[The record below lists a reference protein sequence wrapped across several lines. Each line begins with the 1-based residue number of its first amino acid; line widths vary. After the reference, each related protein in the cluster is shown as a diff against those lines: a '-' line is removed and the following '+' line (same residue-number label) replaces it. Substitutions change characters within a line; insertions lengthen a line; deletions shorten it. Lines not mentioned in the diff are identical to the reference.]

1 MSNEELTEIFL
12 KYLKPENKKRQVDIN
27 KLRVLCISELYDKYY
42 KDKNKN
48 CMISAKDA
56 KKIIELIYYKLFD
69 YKLTNFNVE
78 EDSKIPV
85 LGQAHLNSIT
95 INCEL
100 INQAKG
106 IKKLGLINTSPPS
119 QYQYNY
125 KPIFDETLSD
135 KNEDKLRD
143 LLMFMLLIEH
153 ELIHVLLERYGPKE
167 INSHGDFFITL
178 SNHIFGHTYS
188 DLALSHFKMYYDS
201 GYDGVKFR
209 KSLLSYGNQF
219 NDSYVDNVLPILE
232 EIRIQKKN
240 EYKIWFNY
248 NPYRTFTEFLSFKF
262 KSKTKKSKSKTKKSK
277 SKTKKSKSKTKSKK
291 SKLK

>member
-1 MSNEELTEIFL
+1 MSNPELTEIFQ
-12 KYLKPENKKRQVDIN
+12 KYLKPENKKSQIEIN

-42 KDKNKN
+42 KNKN
-48 CMISAKDA
+48 CIIS
-56 KKIIELIYYKLFD
+56 KKYTKEIIEFIYEKLFD
-69 YKLTNFNVE
+69 YKLTNFNVR

-85 LGQAHLNSIT
+85 LGQADLNSIT

-125 KPIFDETLSD
+125 KPIFDETLEYISD

-153 ELIHVLLERYGPKE
+153 ELIHVLLERYGRPKE
-167 INSHGDFFITL
+167 INSHGYFFITF

-201 GYDGVKFR
+201 GYDQDKFR
-209 KSLLSYGNQF
+209 KSLLSYEF
-219 NDSYVDNVLPILE
+219 NNSYVDNVLPILE

-262 KSKTKKSKSKTKKSK
+262 KSKTKKSKTKTKKSKTKTKKSK
-277 SKTKKSKSKTKSKK
+277 SKKSKSK
-291 SKLK
+291 

>member
-1 MSNEELTEIFL
+1 MSKEDLTKILTEIFQ
-12 KYLKPENKKRQVDIN
+12 KYLEPENIKSQEDIN
-27 KLRVLCISELYDKYY
+27 KLRVLCISKLYDKYY
-42 KDKNKN
+42 NNKN
-48 CMISAKDA
+48 CMISKKDA
-56 KKIIELIYYKLFD
+56 TDIIKFIYKELFD
-69 YKLTNFNVE
+69 YDLTNFKVIEN
-78 EDSKIPV
+78 SKIPV
-85 LGQAHLNSIT
+85 LGQADLNSII

-125 KPIFDETLSD
+125 KPIFDETLGYVSD
-135 KNEDKLRD
+135 TNKDILRD

-153 ELIHVLLERYGPKE
+153 ELIHVLLGRYGPKE
-167 INSHGDFFITL
+167 DNSHGNNFITL

-209 KSLLSYGNQF
+209 KSLLSYRGQF
-219 NDSYVDNVLPILE
+219 DDSYVDKVLPILE

-240 EYKIWFNY
+240 EYKIWINY

-262 KSKTKKSKSKTKKSK
+262 KTKSKKSKTKTKSK
-277 SKTKKSKSKTKSKK
+277 KSKKSKSKTKSK
-291 SKLK
+291 

>member
-1 MSNEELTEIFL
+1 MSNPELTEIFQ
-12 KYLKPENKKRQVDIN
+12 KYLKPENKKSQIEIN

-42 KDKNKN
+42 NNKNKN
-48 CMISAKDA
+48 CIIS
-56 KKIIELIYYKLFD
+56 KKYTKEIIEFIYEKLFD
-69 YKLTNFNVE
+69 YKLTNFNVR

-85 LGQAHLNSIT
+85 LGQSDLNSIT

-125 KPIFDETLSD
+125 KPIFDETLEYISD

-167 INSHGDFFITL
+167 INSHGDFFITF

-201 GYDGVKFR
+201 GYDQDKFR
-209 KSLLSYGNQF
+209 KSLLSYEF
-219 NDSYVDNVLPILE
+219 NNSYVDNVLPILE

-240 EYKIWFNY
+240 EYKIWINY

-262 KSKTKKSKSKTKKSK
+262 KSKTKKSKSKSKK
-277 SKTKKSKSKTKSKK
+277 SKTKKSKSKKSKTKK
-291 SKLK
+291 SKSK